1 MRQSEQLLV
10 AFQYQMR
17 GLRKAHLV
25 LFVTLENSEIDREH
39 RDTETP
45 SEEEKRKKQKKTKE
59 IGQMPENMRLINWAK
74 AVPLLFFNKEDDCPP
89 TFQVF

>member
-45 SEEEKRKKQKKTKE
+45 LRGRKEEKTEKDQR
-59 IGQMPENMRLINWAK
+59 NWADAGK
-74 AVPLLFFNKEDDCPP
+74 YDANKLGKGCS
-89 TFQVF
+89 TAIF